1 MTSTKTSN
9 TKVKSCSGICR
20 YKTAAAEER
29 AIIRRLRRY
38 RAKLEIEMEG
48 MTNQEKADY
57 MNRLGR
63 EAAQKMG
70 ATKKPVYNAN
80 QELG

>member
-1 MTSTKTSN
+1 MARVK
-9 TKVKSCSGICR
+9 TKVTQNETDPQAGVCK

-29 AIIRRLRRY
+29 AMMRRLRTY
-38 RAKLEIEMEG
+38 RAKLEKEMEG

-63 EAAQKMG
+63 EARMG
-70 ATKKPVYNAN
+70 VA
-80 QELG
+80 ELGK